1 MIRPASPGDLEEV
14 ETVIRAAYSG
24 YIARIGR
31 EPGPMLDDYAS
42 LIGQGLVHVLD
53 DGGVVG
59 VMVLVP
65 ELGAMLLD
73 NVAVH
78 PAARGKG
85 YGRLLLAFAEQES
98 RCQGFETIRLYTN
111 VLMPENI
118 ALYCRLGY
126 AETHRGEENG
136 YSRVY
141 MAKPLRAPNN
151 PGEPHATG

>member
-1 MIRPASPGDLEEV
+1 MPMIRPASPGDLEEV

-98 RCQGFETIRLYTN
+98 RCQGFETIRTLHQR
-111 VLMPENI
+111 PDARE
-118 ALYCRLGY
+118 
-126 AETHRGEENG
+126 HRAIL
-136 YSRVY
+136 SPWIRRD
-141 MAKPLRAPNN
+141 P
-151 PGEPHATG
+151 PG